1 MQFEIKFK
9 TQNGAQL
16 KALGIARL
24 SSKHQDQQGLV
35 DQVKCVLGILF
46 KKMSDGS
53 ADSRKGDGDVT

>member
-24 SSKHQDQQGLV
+24 SSKHQDQKSLV
-35 DQVKCVLGILF
+35 DQAKCVLDILF

-53 ADSRKGDGDVT
+53 TGSRKGATDVT

>member
-24 SSKHQDQQGLV
+24 SSKHQDQKSLV
-35 DQVKCVLGILF
+35 DQAKCVFDILC
-46 KKMSDGS
+46 KEMSDGS
-53 ADSRKGDGDVT
+53 TGSRKGDSDAT